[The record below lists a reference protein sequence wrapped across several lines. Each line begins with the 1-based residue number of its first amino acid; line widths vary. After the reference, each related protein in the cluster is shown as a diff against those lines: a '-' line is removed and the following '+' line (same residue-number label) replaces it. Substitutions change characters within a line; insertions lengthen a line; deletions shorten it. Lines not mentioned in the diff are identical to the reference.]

1 MNEVIRS
8 YHGHLS
14 GVYCAT
20 LHPTLDVLATGGR
33 DSTVRIWDVRMRNQI
48 HVFAGHDNIVG
59 SVISQE
65 FEPQIVSGAQDS
77 TVKMWDLAMG
87 KCIKTLTNHK

>member
-1 MNEVIRS
+1 
-8 YHGHLS
+8 
-14 GVYCAT
+14 
-20 LHPTLDVLATGGR
+20 
-33 DSTVRIWDVRMRNQI
+33 MRNQI

-87 KCIKTLTNHK
+87 